1 MAFVLTPTPPIQ
13 EWLSDFDDFAK
24 RSPGFFIGRPV
35 VVDISQMPASRPE
48 LVHMVTELKRRHITI
63 MGLDGRSPGEL
74 GADARGLP
82 PVLTGGKE
90 IAALSQLAD
99 TVDASDIAKLA
110 ESVAAQA
117 EAKARGESAGSA
129 APEGEA
135 KTDDAPTEDA
145 AAATSAETPS
155 AEGEPGSTEDAK
167 PQEGAE
173 PDAASAVSTVTE
185 AALAAVEMAV
195 GAPDADTLIIDQP
208 VRSGQS
214 VVHLTGDVVV
224 IGSVAS
230 GSEVVASGS
239 IHIYGALRG
248 RAIAGSAGN
257 RNARI
262 FTTQLNAELV
272 AINGLYKTAD
282 DLNAKCVGRAVQA
295 WLDGDTLKMSA
306 F

>member
-1 MAFVLTPTPPIQ
+1 MAFVLTPMPPIA
-13 EWLSDFDDFAK
+13 EWLADFDTFAK
-24 RSPGFFIGRPV
+24 RSPGFFAGRPV
-35 VVDISQMPASRPE
+35 VVDISHMPASRPE
-48 LVHMVTELKRRHITI
+48 LVHMVTELKRRNVTI
-63 MGLDGRSPGEL
+63 MGLDGRTPGEL

-82 PVLTGGKE
+82 PILSGGKE

-99 TVDASDIAKLA
+99 TMQSTEIAKLIDAVQDASITAPPPA
-110 ESVAAQA
+110 EP
-117 EAKARGESAGSA
+117 GESEAAAETPDA
-129 APEGEA
+129 APENAPAEAVPGEA
-135 KTDDAPTEDA
+135 AVPSEPAVPAAPGPV
-145 AAATSAETPS
+145 SA
-155 AEGEPGSTEDAK
+155 
-167 PQEGAE
+167 
-173 PDAASAVSTVTE
+173 VTE
-185 AALAAVEMAV
+185 AALAAVEKAIDT
-195 GAPDADTLIIDQP
+195 PDPDTLIIDHP

-248 RAIAGSAGN
+248 RAIAGSAGD

-282 DLNAKCVGRAVQA
+282 DLNPKCVGRAVQA
-295 WLDGDTLKMSA
+295 WLDGDSLKMAA